1 MTKDSSSAPWTE
13 GDLGAILCAAGVWD
27 DPSPTIEIAGDGN
40 INWVRRLRSHVSDR
54 TVVVKHA
61 RPTLEKFPEYSTS
74 TERIVFENRY
84 YEIARPFDTAGV
96 CPTILHF
103 DADRRLLVLEDLADA
118 ERLDAALLRG
128 ADVDDALLTLASF
141 LGRVHAQT
149 WDLADLV
156 ARFRNQDIQGL
167 HGAHIFELPY
177 EGEGFPVPAGVE
189 ERAARIRADEALAA
203 LAKRARERYAEPRG
217 ALVHGDVQPGN
228 VLLRDGRPVLLD
240 AEIAHVGDPA
250 FDVGTLLAHVW
261 LARLVAPRSASASR
275 QASAI
280 WAAYVQALGA
290 AGPILFASVGR
301 YAGLEMMRRTIG
313 AARVAAVATAEAS
326 LRAIE
331 IAEQLVRSPPAQPEE
346 VPIR

>member
-1 MTKDSSSAPWTE
+1 MTTDPSSAPWTE
-13 GDLGAILCAAGVWD
+13 SELGGILCAAGVWD

-40 INWVRRLRSHVSDR
+40 INWVRRLRSHVSGR

-61 RPTLEKFPEYSTS
+61 RPALEKFPEYSTS

-84 YEIARPFDTAGV
+84 YEIARPLDATRV
-96 CPTILHF
+96 CPTIVHF
-103 DADRRLLVLEDLADA
+103 DTDRRLLVLEDLADA

-128 ADVDDALLTLASF
+128 ADVDDTLLALASF
-141 LGRVHAQT
+141 LGRVHAGT
-149 WDLADLV
+149 WDRADLV
-156 ARFRNQDIQGL
+156 PRFRNQDIQGL
-167 HGAHIFELPY
+167 HGAHVFELPY
-177 EGEGFPVPAGVE
+177 EGQGFSVPTGVDA
-189 ERAARIRADEALAA
+189 RAARIRADEALAGI
-203 LAKRARERYAEPRG
+203 AKRARARYAEPRG

-261 LARLVAPRSASASR
+261 LARLVAPPSVPASR
-275 QASAI
+275 QASTV
-280 WAAYVQALGA
+280 WAAYVQALGP
-290 AGPILFASVGR
+290 AGPIPFSSVSR

-313 AARVAAVATAEAS
+313 AARVAAVETSEAS

-331 IAEQLVRSPPAQPEE
+331 IAERLVRSPPAQPEE
-346 VPIR
+346 ISIP